1 MTTDKLSK
9 GITGIAG
16 EYYVAAELSRRGFMA
31 SITLRNNDSIDILA
45 CEPNGL
51 KTFSIQ
57 VKTIQNKSKRW
68 PLNKKSENI
77 KSENLFYV
85 FVMLK
90 SEFERPEFYIVPS
103 IELSENI
110 KQQHLT
116 WLNKPGRNGQ
126 KHNDND
132 LRSFRDN
139 VDDYKEKWELI
150 K

>member
-1 MTTDKLSK
+1 MVANRLSK

-45 CEPNGL
+45 CEPNGF

-68 PLNKKSENI
+68 PLNKKAEHI
-77 KSENLFYV
+77 KAENLFYV

-90 SEFERPEFYIVPS
+90 SEFERPEFFIVPS
-103 IELSENI
+103 YELAENV
-110 KQQHLT
+110 KNNHLT
-116 WLNKPGRNGQ
+116 WLNTLGRNGQ
-126 KHNDND
+126 PHNDND
-132 LRSFRDN
+132 MRSFRDN
-139 VDDYKEKWELI
+139 VDNYKEKWELL